1 MKYLVPVLLLAGCG
15 SFRAPPVTVAPQ
27 WPDVPPA
34 MMEACPDLKTVDT
47 NTEKLSEVL
56 TVVTD
61 NYTQYYLCA
70 GKIDDWNNWYNT
82 QKRIYEKATK

>member
-1 MKYLVPVLLLAGCG
+1 MKYLLPILLLAGCS
-15 SFRAPPVTVAPQ
+15 SFKSPVVVSAP
-27 WPDVPPA
+27 WPDAPLS
-34 MMEACPDLKTVDT
+34 MMEACPDLKPVDT
-47 NTEKLSEVL
+47 NTDKLSDVL

-82 QKRIYEKATK
+82 QKKIYESTQK